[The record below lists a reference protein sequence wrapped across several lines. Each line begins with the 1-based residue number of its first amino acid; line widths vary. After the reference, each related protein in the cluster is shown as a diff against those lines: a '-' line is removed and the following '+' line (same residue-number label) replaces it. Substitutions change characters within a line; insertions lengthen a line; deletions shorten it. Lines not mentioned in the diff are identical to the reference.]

1 VDEHTISPAG
11 DPFYAASRRDDQ
23 DERPCYCYG
32 SGVVVLQLEEDGQEH
47 DFVVPCRRCS
57 ADAR

>member
-1 VDEHTISPAG
+1 MKSLAD
-11 DPFYAASRRDDQ
+11 SRQPHDDNDHDQ

-47 DFVVPCRRCS
+47 DVVVRCRRCS
-57 ADAR
+57 DSR